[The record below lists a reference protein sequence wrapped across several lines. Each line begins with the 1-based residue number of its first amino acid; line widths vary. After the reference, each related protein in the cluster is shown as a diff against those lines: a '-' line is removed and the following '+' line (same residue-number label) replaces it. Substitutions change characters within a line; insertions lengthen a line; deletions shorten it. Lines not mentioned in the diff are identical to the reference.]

1 VNFQNVFKLTIF
13 VEDNHGD
20 DETIISSLVLNG
32 SVKVKTDM
40 NVKKRGWGWVD
51 TELHKS

>member
-1 VNFQNVFKLTIF
+1 MFKLTIF

-20 DETIISSLVLNG
+20 DETVISSFILNG

-40 NVKKRGWGWVD
+40 NVKKRGWGWVK
-51 TELHKS
+51 TESSKS